1 MSNSTGAAKCLAVSF
16 VKQTQTPSCAMNIF
30 DLFMSFKYINI
41 TGQRNPWLSQ
51 AIQNSYLLG
60 HFEPYV
66 LLVGG
71 SEHHLQIVKLSWMR
85 MQLKSPFGFTIESI
99 SDASGLLMQR
109 VPQYRAMRLEEV
121 ICQLIWQNTQSEA
134 SCSMDTLVASIH
146 RVYRDLQIRQPSY
159 EAVQSALGALLSAG
173 AVYFSGRGYNLL
185 TAEKLAVAK
194 WLENVPEAVS
204 LSSDGDNLQDS
215 NQAPLA
221 ETEPYSLRLDESV
234 QSWSANA
241 PRSTC
246 DPYATSPVE
255 LIRNDEQINYES
267 VSPQLTRSG
276 LPSPHSVTLSRPA
289 LPKRSVL
296 KPTPA
301 WIQTSHISQPNL
313 SHVSSTNSPNSI
325 SMLAQLPQA
334 SKTSLLSVPTQEWTT
349 SCETTELK
357 HCNNTLIDRSRSGS
371 GRNVHHYRTASVDPL
386 DRSSGVNKVHEHCT
400 KSKSLQSSLLHWILN
415 RFQCLRSKWR
425 HENGTKTSHT
435 SKLTQSF
442 TRREHP
448 HSSCVVQTRLESQTI
463 VAPDEDEKPTKLT
476 DWSVPDTNGPKCPLS
491 PGRACELK
499 PKYSNFGSL
508 RRCFSLME
516 DTVGDV
522 RLTEDK
528 PSPAAFS
535 SFFPQAAVPP
545 IAVCQATQLRPV
557 IPVQQSSAHMRH
569 GSQWI
574 SHQDLLGSPSY
585 LSLIVRPPSQA
596 DNHRLSL
603 RQLRLPS
610 HSTSRLVLPT
620 TTPENFRCWSHGNH
634 PERHNSLSTP
644 ANALPTRKRLTTRD
658 SGYVE
663 SECANPSVQY
673 RDRSAASPISKS
685 SEGTAF
691 ATADTPLW
699 LGLQSQSPPLVWW
712 TTGFQHPI
720 PTKLTSNTA
729 VALEPKYRF

>member
-1 MSNSTGAAKCLAVSF
+1 MHIYLCLFYTA
-16 VKQTQTPSCAMNIF
+16 
-30 DLFMSFKYINI
+30 
-41 TGQRNPWLSQ
+41 
-51 AIQNSYLLG
+51 
-60 HFEPYV
+60 
-66 LLVGG
+66 
-71 SEHHLQIVKLSWMR
+71 
-85 MQLKSPFGFTIESI
+85 
-99 SDASGLLMQR
+99 DASGLLMQR
-109 VPQYRAMRLEEV
+109 VPQYRTMRLEEV

-185 TAEKLAVAK
+185 TADKLAVAK

-204 LSSDGDNLQDS
+204 LSSDEDNLQDS
-215 NQAPLA
+215 SQAPLA
-221 ETEPYSLRLDESV
+221 ETEPYPLRLDESV

-246 DPYATSPVE
+246 DPYATSPIE

-276 LPSPHSVTLSRPA
+276 LPSPHSVTFSRPA
-289 LPKRSVL
+289 LPKRSAL
-296 KPTPA
+296 KPNPA

-313 SHVSSTNSPNSI
+313 SRMCSTNSPTSV

-334 SKTSLLSVPTQEWTT
+334 SKNSLLSVPTQEWTT
-349 SCETTELK
+349 SVRQPNSNTTTMHWSINPNQDPAGISITIEQPVSIRLTTPLLPTRFI
-357 HCNNTLIDRSRSGS
+357 NIVQNPNGVDLDVLFGVVIGSYQPSDYQFALSPIFIVFDLIQFRLTCTQYTDRI
-371 GRNVHHYRTASVDPL
+371 DPI
-386 DRSSGVNKVHEHCT
+386 RYTVAA
-400 KSKSLQSSLLHWILN
+400 LQSSLLQWILN
-415 RFQCLRSKWR
+415 RFQCLRSKWP
-425 HENGTKTSHT
+425 HENGTKTSQAAKVT
-435 SKLTQSF
+435 RSF
-442 TRREHP
+442 TKREQP
-448 HSSCVVQTRLESQTI
+448 HSSCAVHTRLKSQPI
-463 VAPDEDEKPTKLT
+463 MAPDRGDKPTKLT
-476 DWSVPDTNGPKCPLS
+476 DWSVPDTSGSKCPPS

-516 DTVGDV
+516 DTVSDV

-528 PSPAAFS
+528 PAPAVFS
-535 SFFPQAAVPP
+535 SFFPQTAVPS
-545 IAVCQATQLRPV
+545 IAVCQATKLQSV
-557 IPVQQSSAHMRH
+557 IPIQQSSAHLRH

-620 TTPENFRCWSHGNH
+620 TTPENFRYWSHGNH

-644 ANALPTRKRLTTRD
+644 ANAPPTRKRLTTRD

-663 SECANPSVQY
+663 SECANPPVQY
-673 RDRSAASPISKS
+673 HDRSAASPMSKS

-699 LGLQSQSPPLVWW
+699 LSLQSQSPPLIWW

-720 PTKLTSNTA
+720 PTKLTSNVA
-729 VALEPKYRF
+729 VAMEPKYRF

>member
-1 MSNSTGAAKCLAVSF
+1 MMSNSTGAAKCLAVSF

-109 VPQYRAMRLEEV
+109 VPQYRTMRLEEL

-159 EAVQSALGALLSAG
+159 EAVQNALGALLSAG

-185 TAEKLAVAK
+185 TADKLAVAK
-194 WLENVPEAVS
+194 WLENVPEAIS
-204 LSSDGDNLQDS
+204 LSSDEGNLQDS
-215 NQAPLA
+215 SQAPLA
-221 ETEPYSLRLDESV
+221 ETEAYSLRLDESL
-234 QSWSANA
+234 QSWSANVR
-241 PRSTC
+241 RSTC
-246 DPYATSPVE
+246 DPYATSPME
-255 LIRNDEQINYES
+255 LICNEEQINYES
-267 VSPQLTRSG
+267 VSPQLIRPG
-276 LPSPHSVTLSRPA
+276 LPSPHSVTFSRPV
-289 LPKRSVL
+289 LPKRSAL
-296 KPTPA
+296 KPIPA

-313 SHVSSTNSPNSI
+313 SHVSSTNSPTSV

-334 SKTSLLSVPTQEWTT
+334 SKTSVLSVPTQEWTV
-349 SCETTELK
+349 SCEAAELK
-357 HCNNTLIDRSRSGS
+357 HNSNTLVDRSKPRSG
-371 GRNVHHYRTASVDPL
+371 RIVHHHRAASVDPL
-386 DRSSGVNKVHEHCT
+386 ERSSAVNRVYQHCT
-400 KSKSLQSSLLHWILN
+400 KPKSLQSSLLQWILN
-415 RFQCLRSKWR
+415 RFRCLRSKWR
-425 HENGTKTSHT
+425 HENGTETSQT
-435 SKLTQSF
+435 AKVTQSF
-442 TRREHP
+442 TKLEQPR
-448 HSSCVVQTRLESQTI
+448 SSCVVQARLKSQLI
-463 VAPDEDEKPTKLT
+463 AVPDGGDKPTKLT
-476 DWSVPDTNGPKCPLS
+476 DWSVPETKGPKSPPS

-516 DTVGDV
+516 DTVVDG
-522 RLTEDK
+522 RMTEDK
-528 PSPAAFS
+528 PAPAVF
-535 SFFPQAAVPP
+535 SFFPQAGIPP
-545 IAVCQATQLRPV
+545 ITACQATKLQSV
-557 IPVQQSSAHMRH
+557 IPIQQSSAQLRH
-569 GSQWI
+569 GPQWI

-585 LSLIVRPPSQA
+585 LSLIVRPPSQT
-596 DNHRLSL
+596 DSHRLSL
-603 RQLRLPS
+603 RQLRPPS
-610 HSTSRLVLPT
+610 HSTPRLVIPT
-620 TTPENFRCWSHGNH
+620 TTPENLRYWSHGNH
-634 PERHNSLSTP
+634 PECNNSLSTQI
-644 ANALPTRKRLTTRD
+644 NVLPTRKRLTTRD

-663 SECANPSVQY
+663 SECANPPAQF
-673 RDRSAASPISKS
+673 RDRSAASPMSKS

-699 LGLQSQSPPLVWW
+699 LSLQSQSPPLIWW

-720 PTKLTSNTA
+720 PTKLTSNAA